1 MRIGWEQERLE
12 LQQELAQSKHVVA
25 ALRTKCAVYQA
36 QLKEE
41 AKTVDELLGE
51 VQGLREKEQLCHEGH
66 SRLVTENEAL
76 KEALEES
83 QRLHGTCAW
92 QLERHR
98 ERAEEDWKQLVALG
112 NEKEELKKEVER
124 LEDMELQQDRQLVD
138 NIAMSTD
145 MAKMREDLFKARS
158 EAMRWE
164 ARALA
169 AERERAA
176 GK

>member
-1 MRIGWEQERLE
+1 MQ
-12 LQQELAQSKHVVA
+12 
-25 ALRTKCAVYQA
+25 T
-36 QLKEE
+36 
-41 AKTVDELLGE
+41 
-51 VQGLREKEQLCHEGH
+51 
-66 SRLVTENEAL
+66 
-76 KEALEES
+76 
-83 QRLHGTCAW
+83 
-92 QLERHR
+92 
-98 ERAEEDWKQLVALG
+98 RAENRISRDKKLG
-112 NEKEELKKEVER
+112 SEKEELKKEVER